1 MRINLLRHN
10 EVKMSHNMR
19 LGGNFLEKRGYF
31 AQVVNRVT
39 ILNTA
44 HKMHIL
50 RLESNV
56 RL

>member
-1 MRINLLRHN
+1 
-10 EVKMSHNMR
+10 MSHNMR